1 MSKSITYL
9 QRLAHLLNGNGPQ
22 NKIQRQQSVDGQV
35 YDIQDDSLKESTIMQ
50 SYDRPKSFW
59 GSHKNNKR
67 RPKRTQTEKNI
78 LHAVHETN
86 DSEMSQISSQECLKF
101 LTKLTSI
108 QTKQTNCQKKK
119 KKIW

>member
-1 MSKSITYL
+1 
-9 QRLAHLLNGNGPQ
+9 
-22 NKIQRQQSVDGQV
+22 
-35 YDIQDDSLKESTIMQ
+35 MQ

-86 DSEMSQISSQECLKF
+86 DSEISQISSQECLKF
-101 LTKLTSI
+101 LTKVDLDLD
-108 QTKQTNCQKKK
+108 
-119 KKIW
+119 KIDKLSEKEEENLVTPTDLMI